1 MKLSL
6 VVPCYNEQDNV
17 ELFYE
22 ATKNAF
28 ADKISDYEIIFVN
41 DGSQDETMKC
51 LKKVYNRANNV
62 KIVGF
67 SRNFGKESAMY
78 AGLKESR
85 GDYVAI
91 IDADLQ
97 QRPELIIDMLDILEN
112 DEEYDTVACYQE
124 ERKESKVLA
133 AFKKCF
139 YALINKM
146 SEIEFKSGA
155 SDFRL
160 LRRTVVNAVLSM
172 GEYKRFS
179 KGIFSWV
186 GFNTYYMPYTVEERA
201 NGTSKWSFWKLFKYA
216 MDGIIAFTTLPLRIA
231 TVIGITTSVLSIV
244 YMIVVIIQKLCFS
257 IAIPGYATIVVLILL
272 LGGLQLFCI
281 GILGEYLSK
290 TYVESKHRPIYIARQ
305 VLDYKDKENEKGE

>member
-22 ATKNAF
+22 AAKNAF
-28 ADKISDYEIIFVN
+28 ENRNFDYEIIFVN
-41 DGSQDETMKC
+41 DGSQDDTMKH
-51 LKKVYNRANNV
+51 LKEIYNRTDNV
-62 KIVGF
+62 KVVGF

-85 GDYVAI
+85 GDYVSI

-97 QRPELIIDMLDILEN
+97 QRPELVVDMLDILEN
-112 DEEYDTVACYQE
+112 NEDYDAVACYQE
-124 ERKESKVLA
+124 DRKESKVLA
-133 AFKKCF
+133 AFKNCF

-160 LRRTVVNAVLSM
+160 LRRTVVEAVLSM

-216 MDGIIAFTTLPLRIA
+216 IEGIIAFTTLPLRMA
-231 TVIGITTSVLSIV
+231 TVIGLVTSGLSIL
-244 YMIVVIIQKLCFS
+244 YMLVVIIQKLFFS
-257 IAIPGYATIVVLILL
+257 IAVPGYATIVVLILL

-281 GILGEYLSK
+281 GVLGEYLSK

-305 VLDYKDKENEKGE
+305 ILDYKDKDENKTK